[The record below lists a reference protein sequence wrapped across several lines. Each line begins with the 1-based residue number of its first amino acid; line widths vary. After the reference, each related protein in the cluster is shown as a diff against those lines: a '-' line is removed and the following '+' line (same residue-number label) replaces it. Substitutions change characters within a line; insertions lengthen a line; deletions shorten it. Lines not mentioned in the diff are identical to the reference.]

1 MDINAA
7 GPLRIY
13 KALAPLLFKSSAP
26 KIIGM
31 FSTWIRA
38 KIMFKAAFEAE

>member
-26 KIIGM
+26 KVIGIT
-31 FSTWIRA
+31 SPIAAPSRRTSIRNA
-38 KIMFKAAFEAE
+38 P